1 MRKHKVYKHET
12 NGYTA
17 VKVGFAWYGFFLTI
31 LWLIFKSLFFW
42 LTFFILLLSALFIF
56 GEGVISK
63 SFSFYSIKDWISLI
77 IIMLLP
83 LWIGFRGNQW
93 VSNSLENKGYQL
105 IKILP
110 ISSKK
115 DAILQTKLSNST
127 EESAYAAWGLQDS
140 YQPGHRHIEKEKN
153 NK

>member
-1 MRKHKVYKHET
+1 MRKHKVYNHDEK
-12 NGYTA
+12 GYYA
-17 VKVGFAWYGFFLTI
+17 VKVGFAWYGFFFNI
-31 LWLIFKSLFFW
+31 FWLIFKSLFFW
-42 LTFFILLLSALFIF
+42 LAFFILLLIIFFSF
-56 GEGVISK
+56 GEDITSK